1 MSTNYISSTKMP
13 EDQQHQQHAAVDVN
27 ELNKSLQ
34 RFSWPD
40 YAVFVVMLLI
50 CLLIGIYYGFIEKR
64 TKRGQHV
71 RRGSAAQDY
80 LVGGRN
86 MAVFPIAVSLVSR
99 FVVIIASKR
108 CLFVINFN

>member
-1 MSTNYISSTKMP
+1 MSEKQPNS
-13 EDQQHQQHAAVDVN
+13 VDVN

-40 YAVFVVMLLI
+40 YAVFVVMLMI

-64 TKRGQHV
+64 TKRGQYV

-99 FVVIIASKR
+99 
-108 CLFVINFN
+108 